1 MFVILTKFD
10 NFLLKLRFRMNLKC
24 ASQCVFLFLKLPTI
38 GRLWNLYQLA
48 ASWVA
53 GSRLVEQILKII
65 PASGSS

>member
-1 MFVILTKFD
+1 
-10 NFLLKLRFRMNLKC
+10 MNLKC
-24 ASQCVFLFLKLPTI
+24 ASQCCVLISQVAHYWKAVD
-38 GRLWNLYQLA
+38 LYELA